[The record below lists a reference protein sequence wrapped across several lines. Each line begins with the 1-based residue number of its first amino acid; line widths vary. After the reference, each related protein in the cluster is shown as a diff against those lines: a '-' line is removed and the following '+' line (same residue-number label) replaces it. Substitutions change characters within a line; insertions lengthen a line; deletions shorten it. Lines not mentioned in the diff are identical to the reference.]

1 MTDKD
6 IIDEISKGNF
16 RAISRAISLVE
27 NESVGSKELLLKL
40 DFSKK
45 TPVIGITGPPG
56 AGKSTLVNMLIRHII
71 NHGKKVGVVAIDPTS
86 PFNYGSLLGDRI
98 RMVEHF
104 NNEQVFIRS
113 LATRGSLGGL
123 STKTIEVVDV
133 MRAADFDYILVE
145 TVGVGQSEVE
155 IVGLADTT
163 IVVLVPEAGDE
174 IQTIKSGLM
183 EIADIFIVNKADH
196 IGAEEFAGNIR
207 KLLHQRPASTWNV
220 PVLKTVADKN
230 EGIGELFAHIEQH
243 HPVSDNI
250 KRPFLLVEK
259 AYKLIQQ
266 QRMKDVSKSE
276 LLNQISKAARDKK
289 FNLYRLVEQIEKSL
303 KSC

>member
-1 MTDKD
+1 MAVKD
-6 IIDEISKGNF
+6 IIDEIGKGNF

-27 NESVGSKELLLKL
+27 NESIGSKDLLLNL
-40 DFSKK
+40 EFSQK

-56 AGKSTLVNMLIRHII
+56 AGKSTLVNMLIRHMT
-71 NHGKKVGVVAIDPTS
+71 NHKKKVGVVAIDPTS

-104 NNEQVFIRS
+104 NNDLVFIRS

-133 MRAADFDYILVE
+133 MKAADFDYILVE

-196 IGAEEFAGNIR
+196 IGADEFAGNIR
-207 KLLHQRPASTWNV
+207 KLLHQRPVSAWSV
-220 PVLKTVADKN
+220 PVIKTIADKN
-230 EGIGELFAHIEQH
+230 EGVGELFTHIEQH
-243 HPVSDNI
+243 HPVSNNE

-259 AYKLIQQ
+259 AFKLIQQ
-266 QRMKDVSKSE
+266 HRMKDVSKTN
-276 LLNQISKAARDKK
+276 LLQQLTNVVKNKG
-289 FNLYRLVEQIEKSL
+289 FNLYRFVDQFEKEFE
-303 KSC
+303 K

>member
-1 MTDKD
+1 MKENTFM
-6 IIDEISKGNF
+6 DEITKGNF

-27 NESVGSKELLLKL
+27 NESEGSRELLLKL

-45 TPVIGITGPPG
+45 VPVIGITGPPG
-56 AGKSTLVNMLIRHII
+56 AGKSTLVNMLIRHIT
-71 NHGKKVGVVAIDPTS
+71 NAGKKVGIVAIDPTS

-104 NNEQVFIRS
+104 NNDSVFIRS

-123 STKTIEVVDV
+123 STKTIEVVDI
-133 MRAADFDYILVE
+133 MKAASFDYILVE

-183 EIADIFIVNKADH
+183 EIADIFVVNKADH
-196 IGAEEFAGNIR
+196 IGADEFAGNIK
-207 KLLHQRPASTWNV
+207 KLLHQRPQSNWSV
-220 PVLKTVADKN
+220 PVVKTIADKN

-243 HPVSDNI
+243 HPVSENT
-250 KRPFLLVEK
+250 KKPFLLVEK
-259 AYKLIQQ
+259 AFKLIQQ
-266 QRMKDVSKSE
+266 NRMRNIRRADLLKSI
-276 LLNQISKAARDKK
+276 LANLGNDN
-289 FNLYRLVEQIEKSL
+289 FNLYRFVKQFDNKEIES
-303 KSC
+303 